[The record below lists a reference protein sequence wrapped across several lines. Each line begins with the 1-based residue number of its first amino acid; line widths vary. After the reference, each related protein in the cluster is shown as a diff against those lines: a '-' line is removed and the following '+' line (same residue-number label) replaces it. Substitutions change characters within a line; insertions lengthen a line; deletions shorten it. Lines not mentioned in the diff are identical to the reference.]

1 MDPLTTLDELPNA
14 ESPNR
19 AFRDGTSPN
28 AGSRSCATSVP
39 AGLSQGRSSTRAR
52 STPAEQRSLQAANNG
67 RLVDD
72 PQYRLLLTIPEACA
86 ALAVSRDAVYELL
99 RSGRLPSVTLG
110 RSRRIRIADLERFVA
125 GLPRTA
131 A

>member
-1 MDPLTTLDELPNA
+1 VEEL
-14 ESPNR
+14 
-19 AFRDGTSPN
+19 
-28 AGSRSCATSVP
+28 TSVAARAACSDP
-39 AGLSQGRSSTRAR
+39 PRSYAPGRSRHASWTQAGRER
-52 STPAEQRSLQAANNG
+52 SVTAGEASG
-67 RLVDD
+67 DD
-72 PQYRLLLTIPEACA
+72 AGYRLLLTIPQVCN